1 MRRQIGIAE
10 RHAELICDR
19 RIHGDQATVH
29 RRRAL
34 DRPGRPARS
43 PSHRAQA
50 REEGRAHND
59 HLHPERHRRQ
69 AAHERLAQAWRDEQ
83 RLTCVQRQSLLPRD
97 REASRPPADR
107 HGVQDAEPYFQ
118 GLLRAT
124 ARPRAVKA
132 PGLAERA
139 LALEEPASAG
149 RLLREPDAVVV
160 GRVSDVGGDNSAV
173 ARDVPDVGVG
183 AWSQP
188 ADVAD
193 AGPP

>member
-1 MRRQIGIAE
+1 
-10 RHAELICDR
+10 
-19 RIHGDQATVH
+19 V
-29 RRRAL
+29 
-34 DRPGRPARS
+34 
-43 PSHRAQA
+43 
-50 REEGRAHND
+50 
-59 HLHPERHRRQ
+59 
-69 AAHERLAQAWRDEQ
+69 
-83 RLTCVQRQSLLPRD
+83 
-97 REASRPPADR
+97 
-107 HGVQDAEPYFQ
+107 
-118 GLLRAT
+118 LRAT

-132 PGLAERA
+132 PGLPERA
-139 LALEEPASAG
+139 LTLEEPASAG